1 MENKW
6 VSLFKYKCVN
16 KNIFVWLSK
25 CFCMFI
31 CISEQVIMC
40 MDRDSQV
47 WWTHILWLDTDS
59 LVLGVDFRNNNIH
72 FPGPSE
78 SQDVGL
84 LRVVC
89 SIWPASFSLPTVLLL
104 SLIPPDT
111 HITYSP
117 QLLPDPS
124 CLRKKMFPFR
134 IHPIVE
140 DAELGAQDI
149 RSAPGGKWSE

>member
-1 MENKW
+1 M
-6 VSLFKYKCVN
+6 
-16 KNIFVWLSK
+16 
-25 CFCMFI
+25 
-31 CISEQVIMC
+31 
-40 MDRDSQV
+40 
-47 WWTHILWLDTDS
+47 WLDTDS

-149 RSAPGGKWSE
+149 RSDFAHKIVPIPRQVCRVQGDEVIRGFAPFSLAPRQKEVLWM